1 MKNYLKEYQ
10 TIMMLIILFTILIS
24 YQQKVLNPLLLIIC
38 TLTALTISYAVLYSQ
53 NTKIDRPLINITLK
67 MINEIAIWFAVIN
80 LIILSHKFIN
90 NPNILYTWWFIP
102 VTSLS
107 LIGFKYW
114 FKIYKK

>member
-24 YQQKVLNPLLLIIC
+24 YQQKILNSLILIIC
-38 TLTALTISYAVLYSQ
+38 ILTALITSYAVLYLQ
-53 NTKIDRPLINITLK
+53 NTKIDRPIVNITLK
-67 MINEIAIWFAVIN
+67 IINEIVIWLTMIN

-102 VTSLS
+102 FTSLS
-107 LIGFKYW
+107 LINFRCW